1 MLNPGNFDT
10 AAKEEEQMAEKR
22 KFPRRD
28 LIFYSRVSDG
38 MTGRALGYLLNIT
51 PEGAM
56 ILSEKPLEAN
66 LEVELHIELP
76 DEMSDLREMVIPA
89 RSRWCQPD
97 INPEFYDV
105 GFVFLKMTEEY
116 TGLILRLVEEYG
128 FR

>member
-1 MLNPGNFDT
+1 
-10 AAKEEEQMAEKR
+10 MAEKR

-38 MTGRALGYLLNIT
+38 MTGRVLGYLLNIT

-56 ILSEKPLEAN
+56 ILSEKPLEVGWD
-66 LEVELHIELP
+66 VELYIELP
-76 DEMSDLREMVIPA
+76 EGMSDLREMVIQA

-105 GFVFLKMTEEY
+105 GFEFLQTTEVY
-116 TGLILRLVEEYG
+116 SALILRLVEEFG

>member
-1 MLNPGNFDT
+1 
-10 AAKEEEQMAEKR
+10 MAEKR

-38 MTGRALGYLLNIT
+38 KSGRALGYLLNIT

-56 ILSEKPLEAN
+56 ILSEKPLEVD

-76 DEMSDLREMVIPA
+76 EGLSDLGEMVIPG

-105 GFVFLKMTEEY
+105 GFMFLESSKEY
-116 TGLILRLVEEYG
+116 TELIHRMVEEYG